1 MTTELTRDEIQ
12 RVAVL
17 ARLKLSDAEL
27 DSLTSEL
34 AQILGHMD
42 QLNELDTE
50 DVEPMV
56 HAIELKNVFRADE
69 VRESLPRD
77 EALANAPKSDG
88 RYFQVPQI
96 LEGS

>member
-56 HAIELKNVFRADE
+56 HAIELKNVFRTDE
-69 VRESLPRD
+69 IRESLPRD

-88 RYFQVPQI
+88 RYFHVPQI

>member
-69 VRESLPRD
+69 VHESLPRD

>member
-69 VRESLPRD
+69 IRESLPRD

>member
-50 DVEPMV
+50 DVEPLV

-69 VRESLPRD
+69 VRESLPRE

-88 RYFQVPQI
+88 RFFQVPQI

>member
-1 MTTELTRDEIQ
+1 MTTELTRDVIQ

-27 DSLTSEL
+27 ESLTSEL

-69 VRESLPRD
+69 IRESLPRD

-88 RYFQVPQI
+88 RYFHVPQI

>member
-1 MTTELTRDEIQ
+1 MTTELTREEIQ

-42 QLNELDTE
+42 QLNELDTD

-56 HAIELKNVFRADE
+56 HAIELKNVFRADA